1 MAGVTLNPDKISIK
15 YTNVQHWTPEK
26 ATTLA
31 THLSEGKP
39 EIILIT
45 STSKKR
51 EHPKIKI
58 WGYNVHTVNQNNE
71 MNAGAAIAI
80 KHGIQYKLINNF
92 ESDTIGAKI
101 ETNSGPINIMTNY
114 TPPRKR

>member
-1 MAGVTLNPDKISIK
+1 MAVRILNPNKITIK
-15 YTNVQHWTPEK
+15 YANVQHWTLDK

-45 STSKKR
+45 STSKKI

-58 WGYNVHTVNQNNE
+58 WGYNVHAVNQNNE
-71 MNAGAAIAI
+71 MNASAAIAI
-80 KHGIQYKLINNF
+80 K
-92 ESDTIGAKI
+92 
-101 ETNSGPINIMTNY
+101 
-114 TPPRKR
+114 R